1 MHCDTGPNRV
11 FIAALLAETNTFS
24 PIPTALRAFEEHGLE
39 RGMATACT
47 PDTYQA
53 QPLVAWRKLG
63 EAAGI
68 EVVEGLCAMAQPG
81 GTVVRACYERLRDEI
96 VGGVKAAR
104 PDIVLLNLHGAMVA
118 QGYDDCEGDLIG
130 RIRALVGTD
139 VFIGVLLDLHCHT
152 SAAMIEQA
160 DVLIAY
166 KEYPHTDIVE
176 RAIELF
182 AIAHSVHSGEVRPV
196 TAMADC
202 RMIGLWRT
210 GDEPMRS
217 FVDQLRDRECE
228 PGILSVSLGHGF
240 PYGDVGETGAKLW
253 VVTDNDADLA
263 QRTANDLALEFFAL
277 RDATR
282 TDAATLNDALVT
294 LCATASSDTGERTIL
309 VDVADNA
316 GGGAPGD
323 STFILRALLDQGFR
337 HTVAGCYY
345 DPVAAGLAADA
356 GVGAVID
363 LRVGGKLGPT
373 SGDPVDLLAEVRGIV
388 HDHWQT
394 ALGGRTPLG
403 LSVWIHVDG
412 IDLVLSSLR
421 SQTFSPD
428 LFTGL
433 GLKLDDKH
441 VIVVKSTEHFRAA
454 FAPLADRMIYV
465 STPGALTQ
473 DFAMIDYRKRDRIYW
488 PRVADPFGA
497 METL

>member
-1 MHCDTGPNRV
+1 MMRRATGPHRI

-24 PIPTALRAFEEHGLE
+24 PMPTGLRAFEEHGIE
-39 RGMATACT
+39 RGAATACT
-47 PDTYQA
+47 PHTYQA
-53 QPLVAWRKLG
+53 QPLVAWRERA
-63 EAAGI
+63 EAAGMEI
-68 EVVEGLCAMAQPG
+68 VEGLCALAQPG
-81 GTVVRACYERLRDEI
+81 GTVVRTCYEQLRDEI
-96 VGGVKAAR
+96 VDGVRAAQ

-130 RIRALVGTD
+130 RIRAVVGAD
-139 VFIGVLLDLHCHT
+139 VFIGALLDLHCHT
-152 SAAMIEQA
+152 TAAMIEHA

-166 KEYPHTDIVE
+166 KEYPHTDIVA

-182 AIAHSVHSGEVRPV
+182 TIARSVHSGQARPA
-196 TAMADC
+196 TAIADC

-217 FVDQLRDRECE
+217 FVDRLCCIERE
-228 PGILSVSLGHGF
+228 PGILSISLAHGF
-240 PYGDVGETGAKLW
+240 PYGDVAETGAKLW
-253 VVTDNDADLA
+253 VVTDNDVDLA
-263 QRTANDLALEFFAL
+263 QRTANAIAREFFAL
-277 RDATR
+277 RDATHTSVGTLDDSLAALR
-282 TDAATLNDALVT
+282 DAAG
-294 LCATASSDTGERTIL
+294 CTIL

-337 HTVAGCYY
+337 DTVAGCYY

-356 GVGAVID
+356 GVGAIID

-373 SGDPVDLLAEVRGIV
+373 SGDPIDLRVEVRGV
-388 HDHWQT
+388 AHDHSQA

-403 LSVWIHVDG
+403 LSAWIHVDG
-412 IDLVLSSLR
+412 IDLVLSSSR

-433 GLKLDDKH
+433 GLMLDDKH

-454 FAPLADRMIYV
+454 FAPLADRVIYV
-465 STPGALTQ
+465 STPGALTH
-473 DFAMIDYRKRDRIYW
+473 DFATINYRTRDGNYW

-497 METL
+497 METPL